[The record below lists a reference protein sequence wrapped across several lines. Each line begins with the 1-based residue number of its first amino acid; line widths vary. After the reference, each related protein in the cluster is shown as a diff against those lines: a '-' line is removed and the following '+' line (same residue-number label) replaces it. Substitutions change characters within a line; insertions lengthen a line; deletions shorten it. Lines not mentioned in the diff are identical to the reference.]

1 MIAVVQ
7 RVSEAR
13 VVVDGRTVG
22 EIANGLVVLAAVER
36 DDTDA
41 DIEWTAGKLAALRIF
56 RNGDKHFDLD
66 VKQVGGAILLV
77 SNFTVAAETRKGR
90 RPSLDGAASPEQ
102 GRRMF
107 DQLVEA
113 VRRFGIAVA
122 IGEFGADMGVSLVND
137 GPATFLVKSRDGS
150 VTPPPSSPPPSP
162 S

>member
-22 EIANGLVVLAAVER
+22 EIAAGLLVLAAVER

-41 DIEWTAGKLAALRIF
+41 DIEWTANKLVALRIF

-66 VKQVGGAILLV
+66 VIQAGGAVLLV

-90 RPSLDGAASPEQ
+90 RPSLDGAASPEP
-102 GRRMF
+102 GRQMF
-107 DQLVEA
+107 DRLVEA
-113 VRRFGIAVA
+113 VRRQGVTVA
-122 IGEFGADMGVSLVND
+122 TGEFGADMRVSLTND
-137 GPATFLVKSRDGS
+137 GPATFLVKSWDGS
-150 VTPPPSSPPPSP
+150 VTTR
-162 S
+162 